1 MAISNI
7 NSGQPTTSVSSVAS
21 PKTISTTDNAKASA
35 EKFAATIVTLSAQAR
50 KLSLSGDT
58 KAPTQTQAQT
68 RTTQTQNSGRSD
80 ESAAAQNQTR
90 TRDNIDTVLAQT
102 KEAAK
107 ETPPARSRIN
117 TYA

>member
-7 NSGQPTTSVSSVAS
+7 NSSQQTASVSSVTSAR
-21 PKTISTTDNAKASA
+21 TVSTTDNAKAGA

-50 KLSLSGDT
+50 RLSQTDATSAPI
-58 KAPTQTQAQT
+58 KATQAQNSS
-68 RTTQTQNSGRSD
+68 RTD
-80 ESAAAQNQTR
+80 ADIAQKNQVR
-90 TRDNIDTVLAQT
+90 T
-102 KEAAK
+102 KEIAESSATQAK